1 MKSFFKSFKYAIHGI
16 WYGIDGQLNFKVQIG
31 VAAIVI
37 GAGFL
42 FDITAIEWCII
53 LICIGMVLGLEM
65 LNSAIESLVDLVTL
79 ERQPLAG
86 RIKDIAAGAVL
97 LVSVISLIVGILI
110 FRKYVL
116 H

>member
-1 MKSFFKSFKYAIHGI
+1 V
-16 WYGIDGQLNFKVQIG
+16 N
-31 VAAIVI
+31 
-37 GAGFL
+37 
-42 FDITAIEWCII
+42 
-53 LICIGMVLGLEM
+53 
-65 LNSAIESLVDLVTL
+65 LVTL

-97 LVSVISLIVGILI
+97 IASIASLIVGIII

>member
-1 MKSFFKSFKYAIHGI
+1 MKNFFKSFRYAVHGI
-16 WYGIDGQLNFKVQIG
+16 WYGIDGHSNFKVQIG
-31 VAAIVI
+31 VAGVVI
-37 GAGFL
+37 AAGFL
-42 FDITAIEWCII
+42 FRITPIEWCII

-65 LNSAIESLVDLVTL
+65 LNSAIESLVNLVTL

-97 LVSVISLIVGILI
+97 FVSIISLIVGIII

>member
-1 MKSFFKSFKYAIHGI
+1 MKSFFKSFKYALHGI
-16 WYGIDGQLNFKVQIG
+16 WFGIDGQLNFKVQIA
-31 VAAIVI
+31 VAAIVV

-42 FDITAIEWCII
+42 FRITPIEWCII

-65 LNSAIESLVDLVTL
+65 LNSAIESLVNLVTL

-97 LVSVISLIVGILI
+97 IVSIVSLIVGVII

>member
-1 MKSFFKSFKYAIHGI
+1 MKSFFTSFKYAVHGI
-16 WYGIDGQLNFKVQIG
+16 WYGIDGQLNFKVQIA
-31 VAAIVI
+31 VAAIVV

-42 FDITAIEWCII
+42 FRITSIEWCII
-53 LICIGMVLGLEM
+53 LVCIGMVLALEM
-65 LNSAIESLVDLVTL
+65 LNSAIEGLVDLVTL

-97 LVSVISLIVGILI
+97 IASITALIVGVII
-110 FRKYVL
+110 FRKYVV

>member
-16 WYGIDGQLNFKVQIG
+16 WYGIDGQLNFKVQIA
-31 VAAIVI
+31 VAGIVI
-37 GAGFL
+37 AAGFL
-42 FDITAIEWCII
+42 FRITAIEWCII
-53 LICIGMVLGLEM
+53 LVCIGMVLALEM
-65 LNSAIESLVDLVTL
+65 LNSAIEGLVDLVTL

-97 LVSVISLIVGILI
+97 IASIASLIVGIII